1 MPKHGVHATAVA
13 IALITAV
20 TCGPP
25 GLPPAGPEPGEV
37 EIGYDTKPKEE
48 VTGAVTSIPE
58 DQIGEHRPL
67 RFDELIRGRVPGLTV
82 IPRPDGGYTIR
93 IRGNDS
99 LMSSQEPLIIVDG
112 APIASHAIDSAL
124 AGLTP
129 DDIRQIDVLRDVS
142 ATAIYGVRGAGG
154 VIIITTRR

>member
-1 MPKHGVHATAVA
+1 MRKHGVHAAAVG
-13 IALITAV
+13 IALIAAV
-20 TCGPP
+20 ACGPP

-37 EIGYDTKPKEE
+37 EIGYDTQPKEE

-67 RFDELIRGRVPGLTV
+67 RFDELMRGRVPGLTV

-99 LMSSQEPLIIVDG
+99 LLSSQEPLIIVDG
-112 APIASHAIDSAL
+112 VPIASHAIDSAL

-129 DDIRQIDVLRDVS
+129 DDIRQVDVLRDVS

>member
-1 MPKHGVHATAVA
+1 MRKHGVHAAAVG
-13 IALITAV
+13 IALIAAV
-20 TCGPP
+20 ACGPP
-25 GLPPAGPEPGEV
+25 GLPPAGPGPGEV
-37 EIGYDTKPKEE
+37 EIGYDTQPKEE

-67 RFDELIRGRVPGLTV
+67 RFDELMRGRVPGLTV

-99 LMSSQEPLIIVDG
+99 LLSSQEPLIIVDG
-112 APIASHAIDSAL
+112 VPIASHAIDSAL

-129 DDIRQIDVLRDVS
+129 DDIRQVDVLRDVS
-142 ATAIYGVRGAGG
+142 ATAIYGMRGAGG